1 MLGKWCAGVFFSP
14 HLGGKKKFGE
24 CFSPHFPDP
33 WGEKTQVFSPHCSD
47 PWGEK
52 LFIFPPFGGKKAR
65 RRRKFLRIVTSEMLE
80 SLYENAFQKGKSA
93 VERKKFRLR
102 RARSSI
108 RSFVYRYIR
117 NTLFLHVNKQIS
129 PPQAPIFFGVFSPH
143 SPDPWGEKNFFPP
156 IIRTPGGKTKKVFS
170 PQMGGKINS
179 PG

>member
-1 MLGKWCAGVFFSP
+1 MGCIVHALQVGQGCFFPPIWGEKRNLENVFPPIFRTP
-14 HLGGKKKFGE
+14 GGKKRKF
-24 CFSPHFPDP
+24 FP
-33 WGEKTQVFSPHCSD
+33 PHCSD
-47 PWGEK
+47 PWGGK

-93 VERKKFRLR
+93 VERKKIRLR

-129 PPQAPIFFGVFSPH
+129 PPQAPIFF
-143 SPDPWGEKNFFPP
+143 EFFPP
-156 IIRTPGGKTKKVFS
+156 ILRTPGGKKTFFPPLS
-170 PQMGGKINS
+170 GPLGGKRKKRFPPIW
-179 PG
+179 GEK